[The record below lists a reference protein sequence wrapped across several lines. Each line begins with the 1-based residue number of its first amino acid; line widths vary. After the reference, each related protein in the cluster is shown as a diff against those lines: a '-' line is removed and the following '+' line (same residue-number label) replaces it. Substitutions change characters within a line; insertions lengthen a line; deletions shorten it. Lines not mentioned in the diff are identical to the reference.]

1 MSIDTKYQQS
11 WNSTNSNLQNN
22 SEIQNNINYIL
33 KEINNKNNKL
43 QNKSISVEL
52 KLLLKL

>member
-11 WNSTNSNLQNN
+11 WNSTNSKLQNN

-33 KEINNKNNKL
+33 NEINNLNNKR